1 MSDLFFVLDHNIK
14 SKLEYK
20 KSTIGLNTTSM
31 KEYNNYVDQHKSI
44 QNSFIKNIIKLKEI
58 KIDDSIYIFKI
69 FNISLKDSIFIRANY
84 NSGNLDLYVD
94 HLNNHKIEK
103 VCDLNN
109 TKNISKRYN
118 SIIQNELSSQM
129 YAQIKDEKHCD
140 KQNFLFEYTLKYISY
155 FFDILENGGH
165 VYIDIF
171 NFCDDSTIEI
181 VYLLSCMFK
190 KIVVYEG
197 NIIFC
202 DNFLLDN
209 STVKKEDILKCI
221 QKKTFSIKPKN
232 KITEFKDYL
241 YSMYKY
247 KNNLHKL
254 ISEKKYDEYID
265 ISILNMYNALISV
278 KSDKSII
285 EFFYKRIINNMKRV
299 YLNKKL
305 IKVHS
310 IIKEQEGK
318 FIENIIKKNGLD
330 RCLEVGM
337 AFGISAFYILSNKNT
352 TLISIDPNQSTQWEN
367 NGIKLLKEFG
377 FNKRHKCMEKKSYE
391 ALPELLKKEG
401 EESFD
406 FVFIDGWHTF
416 DYTLLDFF
424 YANLLLKTN
433 GFIVIDDA
441 LHAGVKSCV
450 SYLDSNYKFFKKC
463 ESPVTVACYQKLRDD
478 DREWNFHNKFV

>member
-1 MSDLFFVLDHNIK
+1 
-14 SKLEYK
+14 
-20 KSTIGLNTTSM
+20 
-31 KEYNNYVDQHKSI
+31 
-44 QNSFIKNIIKLKEI
+44 
-58 KIDDSIYIFKI
+58 
-69 FNISLKDSIFIRANY
+69 
-84 NSGNLDLYVD
+84 
-94 HLNNHKIEK
+94 
-103 VCDLNN
+103 
-109 TKNISKRYN
+109 
-118 SIIQNELSSQM
+118 
-129 YAQIKDEKHCD
+129 
-140 KQNFLFEYTLKYISY
+140 
-155 FFDILENGGH
+155 
-165 VYIDIF
+165 
-171 NFCDDSTIEI
+171 
-181 VYLLSCMFK
+181 
-190 KIVVYEG
+190 
-197 NIIFC
+197 
-202 DNFLLDN
+202 
-209 STVKKEDILKCI
+209 
-221 QKKTFSIKPKN
+221 
-232 KITEFKDYL
+232 
-241 YSMYKY
+241 
-247 KNNLHKL
+247 
-254 ISEKKYDEYID
+254 
-265 ISILNMYNALISV
+265 MYNALISV

-310 IIKEQEGK
+310 SIKEQEGK

-330 RCLEVGM
+330 KCLEVGM
-337 AFGISAFYILSNKNT
+337 AFGISAFYILSNKNS
-352 TLISIDPNQSTQWEN
+352 TLVSIDPFQSTQWEN

-401 EESFD
+401 EKSFD

-478 DREWNFHNKFV
+478 DREWNFHNKFI